1 MIPQYYITHLQ
12 SRSMAQS
19 PRSSVFCLGAD
30 QKTHGLWERDCTIFA
45 SLANERVHGHK
56 ERNFPQAKLDSDIDA
71 GFLLNEHSDL
81 YFFIA

>member
-1 MIPQYYITHLQ
+1 MIPQPITLR
-12 SRSMAQS
+12 SRAHG
-19 PRSSVFCLGAD
+19 RVSSVPCLGAD

-45 SLANERVHGHK
+45 SLANERVHVHK
-56 ERNFPQAKLDSDIDA
+56 ERNFPQAKLDSDINA